1 MKPSWISIVP
11 SGIGSVPVLG
21 VMAFGRLLANAVA
34 DEAVSPS
41 VWVAGV
47 DGATMMVVG
56 RYGAESV
63 MVAVG
68 SKLLPK
74 VSETVAMVGKAA
86 DDVVVVGVCVGVV
99 SEVTEA
105 MVSESVVEA
114 VRLAGTVTV
123 VGKLVADPFG
133 PVAEPFTGTAV
144 KDGTIVLSAV

>member
-1 MKPSWISIVP
+1 
-11 SGIGSVPVLG
+11 
-21 VMAFGRLLANAVA
+21 MAFGRLLASAVA
-34 DEAVSPS
+34 DEAVSPL

-74 VSETVAMVGKAA
+74 VSETVVVVGKAA
-86 DDVVVVGVCVGVV
+86 DDVVAGAVVGVSVGVV

-105 MVSESVVEA
+105 KVSDSVVEA
-114 VRLAGTVTV
+114 VRLAGTVRV
-123 VGKLVADPFG
+123 VGRLVADPLG
-133 PVAEPFTGTAV
+133 PVAEPFRGIAVAV
-144 KDGTIVLSAV
+144 KDGTMVLSAV